1 MTSSPNSDVRPGTF
15 GRVVKGSGYPTPG
28 VFCKS
33 AEVIEKMRVVVL
45 MNAKNSE
52 VVENK
57 LVINQFK

>member
-1 MTSSPNSDVRPGTF
+1 
-15 GRVVKGSGYPTPG
+15 VVKVVGIPTPG

-33 AEVIEKMRVVVL
+33 AEVIARMRVVVL

-57 LVINQFK
+57 PVINHFK